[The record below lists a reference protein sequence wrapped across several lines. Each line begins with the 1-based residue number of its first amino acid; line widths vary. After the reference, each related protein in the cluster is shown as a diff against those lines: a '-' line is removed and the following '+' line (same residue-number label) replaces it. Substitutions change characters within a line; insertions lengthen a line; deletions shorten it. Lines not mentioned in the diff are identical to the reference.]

1 MKEYLKYT
9 GVLLII
15 AIIAAVALGGIYKA
29 TKPNIDKQ
37 EELEKANALKIIFGD
52 FDMESIE
59 VLKID
64 DETEIKKIYSKD
76 GDFIGV
82 AFEVIGKGF
91 SSSIKTTVGMK
102 TDGTI
107 IGIKVTYQEET
118 PGLGARMNE
127 VKSSKYLW
135 TFWKSEPS
143 SGPSYPTFQHDFYN
157 KKYTDLRL
165 SKSGDI
171 NDETPDIEAITGATI
186 SSKAVLDSVVIGC
199 EKIHDYLKKNPDIG
213 DK

>member
-15 AIIAAVALGGIYKA
+15 AVIAAVALGGVYKA
-29 TKPNIDKQ
+29 TKSNIDKQ
-37 EELEKANALKIIFGD
+37 EELEKDNALLVIFGD
-52 FDMESIE
+52 LDMENIE
-59 VLKID
+59 VIKID
-64 DETEIKKIYSKD
+64 DETELKKIYSKA
-76 GDFIGV
+76 GDFMGV

-91 SSSIKTTVGMK
+91 SSNIKTTVGMK
-102 TDGTI
+102 IDGTI

-135 TFWKSEPS
+135 NFWKSDPS
-143 SGPSYPTFQHDFYN
+143 SDPSYPTFQHDFYN

-165 SKSGDI
+165 TKSGDI
-171 NDETPDIEAITGATI
+171 NDETPDIEVITGATI
-186 SSKAVLDSVVIGC
+186 SSKAVLESVVLGC
-199 EKIHDYLKKNPDIG
+199 EKVHEYLKKNPDIG